1 MRIKKGILGLLL
13 VSILFMSMPISVLA
27 EYRLQQ
33 AKDPIV
39 IVIDPGHGGEN
50 EGTIENGFQEKT
62 MTLVTAQAM
71 YDELSL
77 YDNVEVYL
85 TRTEDVELSLKKR
98 AEYAASVNAD
108 FLFSIHYNASVNHN
122 LFGSEVWISAKAP
135 YNGYGYQFGYVQL
148 STMKEMG
155 LHLRGIKTRL
165 KDDGVSDYYGIIR
178 ESVALSVPAV
188 IIEHCHV
195 DQENDSIFCDTD
207 EELIAFGKAD
217 ALSVAK
223 YFGLKSTVLGVDY
236 SDSITLPQAS
246 EDSPVRAT
254 LIDETEPDVCVIE
267 LGYVDNQ
274 TGEINLQVT
283 AADYDSPLIYYDYS
297 VDGGKT
303 YSKRT
308 VWPESDALKG
318 TYKDTFSFSIE
329 GVTGIKPDI
338 IFRAYNMYDGCRESN
353 RITLSY
359 TILQADDNE
368 KDNGGVKEPSSAN
381 NPQIE
386 DKKLPGTT
394 TFMPATSQSQEADGE
409 MSFIDFLMICLF
421 IVIALFVLLLISS
434 IITYYKRKKRRR
446 QRRKELGNNR
456 NHPR

>member
-1 MRIKKGILGLLL
+1 MRIKKGILGLVLL
-13 VSILFMSMPISVLA
+13 STLFINMSLSASAAYRVQQTA
-27 EYRLQQ
+27 E
-33 AKDPIV
+33 PIV

-50 EGTIENGFQEKT
+50 EGTIENGFQEKS
-62 MTLVTAQAM
+62 MTLITAQAM
-71 YDELSL
+71 YEQLSL
-77 YDNVEVYL
+77 FDNVEVYM
-85 TRTEDVELSLKKR
+85 TRTEDMDLTLKER
-98 AEYAASVNAD
+98 AEYAASMNAD

-122 LFGSEVWISAKAP
+122 LFGSEVWVSSKAP
-135 YNGYGYQFGYVQL
+135 YNGYGYQFGYCQL
-148 STMKEMG
+148 SAMKEMG

-178 ESVALSVPAV
+178 EAVALSVPAV

-195 DQENDSIFCDTD
+195 DEENDSVFCDTD

-217 ALSVAK
+217 ARSVAK

-236 SDSITLPQAS
+236 SGSITLPQAS
-246 EDSPVRAT
+246 EDSPVRST

-267 LGYVDNQ
+267 LEHVDNQ
-274 TGEINLQVT
+274 TGEIKLHVT

-297 VDGGKT
+297 VDGGNT
-303 YSKRT
+303 YSKRKA
-308 VWPESDALKG
+308 WPESDALKG

-359 TILQADDNE
+359 IILQADDNE
-368 KDNGGVKEPSSAN
+368 KDNGAGKDQELAN
-381 NPQIE
+381 KTQTQ

-394 TFMPATSQSQEADGE
+394 TFMPAISQSEESDGE

-421 IVIALFVLLLISS
+421 MVIALFVLLLISC
-434 IITYYKRKKRRR
+434 IVTYHKRKKRRR
-446 QRRKELGNNR
+446 QRRNELGNNR